1 MHIDEAN
8 RKRAARGMSTPPS
21 MKQVVGNAHPHWLPQ
36 SPPLA
41 ACLAVLGWI
50 AQAAALVLCKPVM
63 LSLQSKLILHLIVQ
77 ITIETI
83 RKGNIY
89 YKTKK
94 SLLDSI
100 FNSRPNFQLSYLHL
114 PFLLLAVL
122 LPLSP
127 FPYILS
133 YFHLI
138 IICHPKSLLSPL
150 SPQASVLCFSLAL
163 CI

>member
-8 RKRAARGMSTPPS
+8 RKRAARGMSAPSS

-50 AQAAALVLCKPVM
+50 AQAAALFLCKPVM
-63 LSLQSKLILHLIVQ
+63 LNLQSKLILHFIVQ
-77 ITIETI
+77 VTIKTI
-83 RKGNIY
+83 KKGSCY
-89 YKTKK
+89 YKNKK

-100 FNSRPNFQLSYLHL
+100 FNSRPNFQLLHL
-114 PFLLLAVL
+114 HLYFLLSAVL
-122 LPLSP
+122 PPLSP
-127 FPYILS
+127 VPYIIS

-138 IICHPKSLLSPL
+138 ITDHPKSLLSPL
-150 SPQASVLCFSLAL
+150 SPQAYMLCFSLAL